1 MFIAVSRYS
10 GVDPAIRSLRSAAAP
25 PPRQIAAWI
34 VERQRARSAHHV
46 APIVDGEGGA
56 VRMARD
62 GSSARIFVAR
72 VQMKVRLVWL
82 QRRYNTRLHAF
93 LTAQPGEAG
102 ALAAK

>member
-1 MFIAVSRYS
+1 
-10 GVDPAIRSLRSAAAP
+10 
-25 PPRQIAAWI
+25 
-34 VERQRARSAHHV
+34 
-46 APIVDGEGGA
+46 
-56 VRMARD
+56 MARD